1 MLGLNP
7 MAALQGID
15 VFEGKATISPQLMSG
30 LVRAAG
36 HKIEIH
42 SEGEITAGDF
52 TVKVTLTRSD
62 DGTVYES
69 SWDPRR
75 AERAGL
81 CAYKQ
86 VSGKWQVVAQSKNGS
101 PKPWQ
106 SYPETMCKWRALGDV
121 CREGADDVLKGIAY
135 TREEIESEVSVAED
149 PVPEPTEDWEAQ
161 FDAAQSVEEVNQI
174 SERIRAKGEGSDA
187 LKVKRAARLG
197 LLEAEA
203 NTVDAEEVTD
213 DGQRSDAQ
221 SGADADVPAGEPGGI
236 GTADTGGEQ
245 SSGNAE

>member
-15 VFEGKATISPQLMSG
+15 VIEGKATISPQLMSG

-42 SEGEITAGDF
+42 SEGEIAAGDF

-62 DGTVYES
+62 DGTAYES

-81 CAYKQ
+81 CSYKQ
-86 VSGKWQVVAQSKNGS
+86 VAGKWQVVAQSKSGS

-149 PVPEPTEDWEAQ
+149 PAPEPTEDWEAQ
-161 FDAAQSVEEVNQI
+161 FEAAQSVEEVNQI

-197 LLEAEA
+197 LLKAEA

-213 DGQRSDAQ
+213 DGQRADAQ
-221 SGADADVPAGEPGGI
+221 SGAEANVPAGEPGTDGA
-236 GTADTGGEQ
+236 ADLGSE
-245 SSGNAE
+245 